1 MPALRYNA
9 GIRVKEVAMF
19 FPFFDQ
25 YYLLLVVPTILLSM
39 WAQFKVK
46 STFARYS
53 KVAPRKKIT
62 GQDSAALLLK
72 AGNISDVHIESV
84 AGTLTDHY
92 DPSTKVV
99 RLSRPV
105 FSENSIAAIGVAAH
119 EAGHAIQHAT
129 GYGPLVL
136 RSTLVP
142 IANIGSRFGPILAI
156 AGLFFFNETMPIL
169 LPIGIFL
176 FAGAVLFYLVTLP
189 VEFDA
194 SARAIAILRENSV
207 LSEEEL
213 AGVRKVL
220 TAAAM
225 TYVASALTA
234 VMSLLRLILLARN
247 RR

>member
-1 MPALRYNA
+1 
-9 GIRVKEVAMF
+9 MF
-19 FPFFDQ
+19 PFFFDQ
-25 YYLLLVVPTILLSM
+25 YYLLLVVPTLILSM

-46 STFARYS
+46 STFAKYS
-53 KVAPRKKIT
+53 KVISRKRIT

-72 AGNISDVHIESV
+72 VNNIRDVKIESV

-92 DPSTKVV
+92 DPSSKKV
-99 RLSRPV
+99 RLSQPV

-119 EAGHAIQHAT
+119 EAGHAIQHANK
-129 GYGPLVL
+129 YGPLVL

-142 IANIGSRFGPILAI
+142 VANIGSRIGPIIAI
-156 AGLFFFNETMPIL
+156 AGLFLGHPML
-169 LPIGIFL
+169 LNAGIFL
-176 FAGAVLFYLVTLP
+176 FAGAVLFYLITLP

-194 SARAIAILRENSV
+194 SARAIAILRENNV
-207 LSEEEL
+207 LTQEEL
-213 AGVRKVL
+213 AGVRHVL

-234 VMSLLRLILLARN
+234 VMSLVRLILLSRS